1 MDLIYWTVR
10 TSNRRREGGGGGVD
24 VEASLL
30 KVASRIT
37 LSEYIKV
44 WCNIQV
50 IISQFTFSG
59 MPGIPSKLINLVISM
74 QWKKNNSYQEEEQI
88 VSQTGVYHL
97 DLQIVSETQNEL

>member
-1 MDLIYWTVR
+1 M
-10 TSNRRREGGGGGVD
+10 
-24 VEASLL
+24 EASLL

-50 IISQFTFSG
+50 IISLFTFSG
-59 MPGIPSKLINLVISM
+59 MLGSPSKINNLVISM
-74 QWKKNNSYQEEEQI
+74 EKNNSYQEEEQI